1 MDTGGTFTDAIG
13 RGPNGTMRRV
23 KVLSSGVLRGTIT
36 AQTGPD
42 TLMVQENWDAPPN
55 FIRGLTLSIPSTAF
69 AARVASFDPENGVIV
84 LQTPL
89 PATISAQM
97 PFEIRFNEEAPVVAC
112 RLLTGTPAG
121 DALPPLSLRLATTRG
136 TNALLTHSGVPPA
149 LFLTTGFGDLLEIGT
164 QQRPD
169 LFALDIMKP
178 APLYREV
185 IEVTERLDAG
195 GTVLRPLDEPRL
207 RADAARLV
215 CEGVTTAA
223 VALLHSYLNPIHERR
238 IAEILREAGFT
249 HVSLSCDLAPFI
261 KILPRAETAL
271 VNAYLAP
278 VIDSYLSGVRATLPE
293 NTTLHVMTSTGGLV
307 SAGTFHPKDS
317 LLSGPA
323 GGIVGAARAG
333 ERAGFPKIIAFDMGG
348 TSTDVARFDGAFDYV
363 WEHTVGDAHL
373 ATPALAI
380 ETVAAGGGTVCS
392 VGLQGLK
399 AGPESAGAF
408 PGPACYGT
416 GGPLTI
422 TDVNLLL
429 GRILPDRFGI
439 PLSQSHAE
447 RAARQFLT
455 DLGEDD
461 TNRDIVLEGLLE
473 IANERMSDAIRRIS
487 VRRGYD
493 PTEYAL
499 LSFGGAGGQHA
510 CAVAERLGIVTV
522 VVPPDASLLSAWG
535 IGHAAIER
543 FAECQVLRVLDVE
556 MTDQVTAMMA
566 RLSDEAIDAVIA
578 EGIDRIGVSVRRRI
592 VNLRLVG
599 QESTQSI
606 EFDPSVPLTEAFAA
620 RFQAVFGYPPPADRK
635 IEVDSLRVV
644 AGSAV
649 PAPDTTED
657 ESDSNAVA
665 DAEEPVPAQSV
676 QAYFGCRWQT
686 VPTYERNDLRTGD
699 RIAGPAL
706 ITEQHSITVL
716 ETGWRCHVHASGS
729 LVLAYA
735 SRTDT
740 AEADSA
746 ATARPEAVQ
755 AELFSARFA
764 AIAEEMGEQLRQNS
778 ISTNVKERLDF
789 SCALLD
795 PHGELVAAAAHIPV
809 HLGALGACVRRLR
822 ESIPMGYGDVIVTN
836 HPGFGGSHLPDV
848 TVVTPVYNSGSLL
861 LGYVASRAHHAEIGG
876 QRPGS
881 MPPNATTL
889 AEEGVVLPPM
899 YLVRAGESRLET
911 VCALLRSGPYPSRAV
926 ADNRADLEAAL
937 AAGQR
942 GADALVALAARH
954 GAETVARY
962 REALKD
968 RVEARMRRAL
978 AALPDGDY
986 AAREYLDDGS
996 PIAVRITVTGDSAV
1010 IDFAGTGATHP
1021 GNLNAPPAVAASA
1034 VLYVLRLLVNEPL
1047 PLNEGLL
1054 RPITLLLPPD
1064 TLLNP
1069 AFDLADPAR
1078 CPAVVGGNTEVSQ
1091 RIVDTLLKALGLAAC
1106 SQGTM
1111 NNVLFGTDSF
1121 GYYETVCGGAGA
1133 TPNAPGA
1140 HAVHTHMTNTRIT
1153 DVEILERRYPVRV
1166 EQFAVRRGSGGAGKH
1181 EGGGGIVREFTFLA
1195 PMALSVLTQHRA
1207 EGPYGLAGGEHGQP
1221 GRQRIV
1227 RETGEI
1233 IELGS
1238 VDGGDV
1244 SPGDQLVL
1252 ETPGGGGWGSLT
1264 LAASRSKLDSNRD

>member
-1 MDTGGTFTDAIG
+1 MH
-13 RGPNGTMRRV
+13 RV
-23 KVLSSGVLRGTIT
+23 KVLSSGVLRGTVT
-36 AQTGPD
+36 AQTRPD
-42 TLMVQENWDAPPN
+42 TLMVRENWDAPPD
-55 FIRGLTLSIPSTAF
+55 FIRGLMLSIPDTAF
-69 AARVASFDPENGVIV
+69 AARVASFDPETGAIV

-89 PATISAQM
+89 PAAIPAQT
-97 PFEIRFNEEAPVVAC
+97 PFEVRFDEEAPLVAC

-121 DALPPLSLRLATTRG
+121 DTLPPLSLRLATTRG
-136 TNALLTHSGVPPA
+136 TNALLTHTGVPPA
-149 LFLTTGFGDLLEIGT
+149 LFLTAGFGDLLLIGT

-169 LFALDIMKP
+169 LFALDIVKP
-178 APLYREV
+178 APLYRKV
-185 IEVTERLDAG
+185 IEVSERLEAS

-207 RADAARLV
+207 RADATRLV
-215 CEGVTTAA
+215 RDGVTTAA
-223 VALLHSYLNPIHERR
+223 VALLHSYQNPVHERR

-249 HVSLSCDLAPFI
+249 HVSLSSDLAPFI

-278 VIDSYLSGVRATLPE
+278 VIDAYLSGVRDALPK

-363 WEHTVGDAHL
+363 WEHTVGVAHL

-392 VGLQGLK
+392 AGPHGIK

-408 PGPACYGT
+408 PGPACYGA

-429 GRILPDRFGI
+429 GRILPHRFGI
-439 PLSQSHAE
+439 PLSPPHAE
-447 RAARQFLT
+447 QAARRLLT
-455 DLGEDD
+455 DLGESD

-473 IANERMSDAIRRIS
+473 IANERMADAIRRIS

-499 LSFGGAGGQHA
+499 VSFGGAGGQHA
-510 CAVAERLGIVTV
+510 CAVASRLGIVTV
-522 VVPPDASLLSAWG
+522 VVPTDASLLSAWG

-543 FAECQVLRVLDVE
+543 MAERQVLRVLDAE
-556 MTDQVTAMMA
+556 MAAQVTAMMA
-566 RLSDEAIDAVIA
+566 RLSDEAIDALIA
-578 EGIDRIGVSVRRRI
+578 EGADRSAVNIRRRI

-599 QESTQSI
+599 QESTQSV
-606 EFDPSVPLTEAFAA
+606 EFDPAVPLTVAFAA
-620 RFQAVFGYPPPADRK
+620 RFQAVFGYPPPTDRK
-635 IEVDSLRVV
+635 IEVESLRVV

-649 PAPDTTED
+649 PAPDTAAD
-657 ESDSNAVA
+657 GSDVVT
-665 DAEEPVPAQSV
+665 DTRVPVSAQSV
-676 QAYFGCRWQT
+676 RAYFGSRWQT
-686 VPTYERNDLRTGD
+686 IPTYERDDLRTGD
-699 RIAGPAL
+699 MVAGPAL
-706 ITEQHSITVL
+706 ITERHSITVI
-716 ETGWRCHVHASGS
+716 ETGWCCRVHSSGS

-735 SRTDT
+735 SVEEITSD
-740 AEADSA
+740 A
-746 ATARPEAVQ
+746 AARPDAVQ

-795 PHGELVAAAAHIPV
+795 PQGELVATAAHIPV

-822 ESIPMGYGDVIVTN
+822 ESIPMEPGDVIVTN

-848 TVVTPVYNSGSLL
+848 TVVTPVYDSASLL

-876 QRPGS
+876 KRPGS
-881 MPPNATTL
+881 MPPDATTL

-899 YLVRAGESRLET
+899 YLVRMEESRLET
-911 VCALLRSGPYPSRAV
+911 VCDLLRSGPYPSRAV

-942 GADALVALAARH
+942 GADALIALAARH
-954 GAETVARY
+954 GAKTVERY

-986 AAREYLDDGS
+986 SAREYLDDGS

-1010 IDFAGTGATHP
+1010 IDFTGTGATQG

-1047 PLNEGLL
+1047 PLNEGLM

-1091 RIVDTLLKALGLAAC
+1091 RIVDTLLKAFGLAAC

-1153 DVEILERRYPVRV
+1153 DTEILERRYPVRV
-1166 EQFAVRRGSGGAGKH
+1166 DRFSVRCGSGGAGKH
-1181 EGGGGIVREFTFLA
+1181 PGGDGIVREFTFLA
-1195 PMALSVLTQHRA
+1195 PMSLSVLTQRRTS
-1207 EGPYGLAGGEHGQP
+1207 GPYGVAGGEAGLP
-1221 GRQRIV
+1221 GRQHLVHADGTITNLAPTDSADV
-1227 RETGEI
+1227 QTGDRLI
-1233 IELGS
+1233 L
-1238 VDGGDV
+1238 
-1244 SPGDQLVL
+1244 Q
-1252 ETPGGGGWGSLT
+1252 TPGGGGWGET
-1264 LAASRSKLDSNRD
+1264 PHKNG